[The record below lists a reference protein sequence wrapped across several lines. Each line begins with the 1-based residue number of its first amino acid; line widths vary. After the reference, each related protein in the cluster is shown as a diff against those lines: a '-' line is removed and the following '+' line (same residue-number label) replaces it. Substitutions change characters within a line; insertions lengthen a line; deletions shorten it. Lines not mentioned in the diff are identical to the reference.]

1 MEEDTVEL
9 YDYFSLIWKR
19 KIFIIALTLVGIVVG
34 VVATVVKSSSS
45 KMTPATSY
53 SASIVIRVGDM
64 VNLRI
69 STVALEPVEQPI
81 ELVELIPIRYEEILS
96 ESPGYHLDV
105 KVIAQTNMLKLT
117 LRGPDRGVERV
128 LKELVDMLI
137 AKHYSKSKDS
147 FASYRS
153 IIEKLEEDAKVLQE
167 NIILIESSIEKMKNK
182 ERQIMEY
189 LHTSEGKV
197 GADKSLGDRYAIWDM
212 LYIKTIDKTLELNKI
227 QKKLRNQRWQIAAHR
242 ATLGDTNNYN
252 TRMIGKMKST
262 TVVEPQKNQYF
273 IMKAGFAGLIMS
285 LFIAFFIEYI
295 EQSKSKSKRKGK

>member
-1 MEEDTVEL
+1 MEENTVEL
-9 YDYFSLIWKR
+9 IDYLRVIWKR
-19 KIFIIALTLVGIVVG
+19 KILIIALTLVGIVVG

-69 STVALEPVEQPI
+69 STVVLEPVEQPI

-96 ESPGYHLDV
+96 ESPGYHLDL
-105 KVIAQTNMLKLT
+105 KEIAQTNMLKLT

-212 LYIKTIDKTLELNKI
+212 LYIKTIDKTLELNKN